1 MKNSDRRKFNK
12 GIIFYL
18 LEQRQNFYT
27 IWHSKS
33 STGPIWSISII
44 FIHFQPI
51 SATAAGQTSCMNDLK
66 KFSPPSLVTNLTLT
80 LVKVSLYFCSG
91 PVINWYLCFTQDER
105 FVHYCCLR
113 SAVWGKYVT
122 ILLQYSLDT

>member
-66 KFSPPSLVTNLTLT
+66 KFSPPSLVINLTLT

-91 PVINWYLCFTQDER
+91 PVINWCIYALRRMRDLYIIVVCGVLQYEASMWQ
-105 FVHYCCLR
+105 YCCN
-113 SAVWGKYVT
+113 
-122 ILLQYSLDT
+122 IH